1 MKERNVWLIFDVWLR
16 SYSVF
21 QGWSLLISF
30 SLKWKK
36 KVLFTHS
43 PYTVNPPHQL
53 YQFISMTSAQK
64 NSHTQK
70 HSCAVTHTATR
81 VLSHTSLDKTLFIWL
96 FHFKTI
102 WFTTPMTNCFSAL
115 HMTECLHSI
124 YEWLCGCAC
133 ICAEMI
139 TLTCQWLHTCLSWH
153 SQKPPWCLFPLHAN
167 QLVGRPPKSLACS
180 PGMNAGKV
188 GRASGENSLKPAK
201 ETNTE
206 NKTLKQHKKM
216 KHS

>member
-70 HSCAVTHTATR
+70 HSCAVTHTTTR

-102 WFTTPMTNCFSAL
+102 WFMTLMTNCFSAL

-133 ICAEMI
+133 ILWRNDHSYLSMI
-139 TLTCQWLHTCLSWH
+139 AHMSKLTFSKAPMVPFSTACKSAGWSSTKIACMQ
-153 SQKPPWCLFPLHAN
+153 PWKERWE
-167 QLVGRPPKSLACS
+167 GGKSVWR
-180 PGMNAGKV
+180 K
-188 GRASGENSLKPAK
+188 
-201 ETNTE
+201 
-206 NKTLKQHKKM
+206 
-216 KHS
+216 